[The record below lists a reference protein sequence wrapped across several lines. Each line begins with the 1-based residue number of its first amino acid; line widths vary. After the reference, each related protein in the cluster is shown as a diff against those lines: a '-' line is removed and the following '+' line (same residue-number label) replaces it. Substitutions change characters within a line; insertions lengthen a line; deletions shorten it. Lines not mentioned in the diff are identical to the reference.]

1 MKVILMPRL
10 DPGMQ
15 SGKIIEWLKSEGQ
28 PVAKGEA
35 VVVVEGEKTTFEI
48 ESTADGKL
56 HKILAQPGEDIL
68 VTQPVAIIQE
78 PNESLPADI
87 GPVMAE
93 AKAKPPAGSMQS
105 QSTQERVTAS
115 PAARRLA
122 QEYGIEL
129 TALRGTGP
137 GGRIQ
142 KEDVEAHAQ
151 ALKKSGLAHTAASAV
166 IVPAGVRRLEVE
178 RTIPLTG
185 IRKTV
190 AERLSHSFRTVVPVT
205 ITMEVDM
212 TEVQKL
218 REKNPK
224 LSVTGIIIRAVS
236 IALER
241 HPMLNST
248 LETETIKVLKSVNV
262 AVAVDTPQGLFAPVV
277 SDANKKSALKI
288 SDEVAELSSKAQA
301 GKLSLEEL
309 TGGTFTVSNLGGY
322 GVDAFVPVINPPHC
336 AILGVGR
343 TSYRP
348 AVSSQGLV
356 ARPTCSIS
364 LVFDHRIV
372 DGAPAAKFLQDVKR
386 FLEDPNKL

>member
-1 MKVILMPRL
+1 MKVIVMPRL

-15 SGKIIEWLKSEGQ
+15 SGKIIEWLKNEGQ
-28 PVAKGEA
+28 QVAKGEA

-78 PNESLPADI
+78 PNESLPADM
-87 GPVMAE
+87 GPVMA
-93 AKAKPPAGSMQS
+93 AKPPAGSMQS

-142 KEDVEAHAQ
+142 REDVEAHAQ
-151 ALKKSGLAHTAASAV
+151 ALKKSGQAPTAASAV

-212 TEVQKL
+212 AEVQKL

-241 HPMLNST
+241 HPKLNST
-248 LETETIKVLKSVNV
+248 LETETIKILKSVNV

-277 SDANKKSALKI
+277 PDANKKSPLKI
-288 SDEVAELSSKAQA
+288 SDEVAELSSRAQVS
-301 GKLSLEEL
+301 KLSLEEL

-322 GVDAFVPVINPPHC
+322 GVDEFAPVINPPQC

-343 TSYRP
+343 VMERP
-348 AVSSQGLV
+348 VVTPKGIT
-356 ARPTCSIS
+356 ARPMCSLS

-372 DGAPAAKFLQDVKR
+372 DGAPAARFLQEVKGL
-386 FLEDPNKL
+386 LENPSQL